1 MIMKL
6 QFILFAFFCLI
17 LTSCE
22 VNQDI
27 DDTQDLGNQFVIQ
40 NDKFELKNAVL
51 RNYGFYRDD
60 TYYEG
65 SLKYLYLASEKITF
79 DKVAPCGEIQGIGDF
94 IVWEIFTKSE
104 FGLDEGKYTFFN
116 RLPNLN
122 GKPFTFSLNSAVALN
137 WVNPTYDGGAEKN
150 YDMTGG
156 ELTITK
162 EGQGY
167 KFVFNVT
174 LENGKSLSGSLTVPQ
189 ISSVKCRV

>member
-1 MIMKL
+1 MNFLKKL
-6 QFILFAFFCLI
+6 SPILAIFLLFACEMDDAAKDSNDSGNFF
-17 LTSCE
+17 SYE
-22 VNQDI
+22 NKNF
-27 DDTQDLGNQFVIQ
+27 DLSKAVVR
-40 NDKFELKNAVL
+40 ND
-51 RNYGFYRDD
+51 GFYRYD

-104 FGLDEGKYTFFN
+104 FELDEGKYTFFN
-116 RLPNLN
+116 RLPNLK
-122 GKPFTFSLNSAVALN
+122 GKAFTFSGNSAVAFN

-167 KFVFNVT
+167 KFVFKVT

>member
-1 MIMKL
+1 MKL
-6 QFILFAFFCLI
+6 PFILLALFCLI

-22 VNQDI
+22 GNEDVEDIQDS
-27 DDTQDLGNQFVIQ
+27 GNQFIIQ
-40 NDKFELKNAVL
+40 NDKFDLKNAVL
-51 RNYGFYRDD
+51 RNDGFYRYD

-116 RLPNLN
+116 RLPNLK
-122 GKPFTFSLNSAVALN
+122 GKEFTFSGNSAVALN

-150 YDMTGG
+150 YDITGG

-162 EGQGY
+162 VGQGY
-167 KFVFNVT
+167 KFVFNVL
-174 LENGKSLSGSLTVPQ
+174 LENGKTLNGTLTVPQ